1 MKSYKAAC
9 DMFEIMEAVKKIYKG
24 GTTPKTPIRVDYNR
38 DSHGRKQKGGES
50 ASPTKTP
57 RKAAMESIR

>member
-1 MKSYKAAC
+1 
-9 DMFEIMEAVKKIYKG
+9 MFEIMEAVKKIYKG